1 MLSALSKQMT
11 GVEPA
16 SPAWEAG
23 VLPMNYICIL
33 NNHRKYYNTN
43 PLKMQIL
50 FIGNFRSFKNEDPIR
65 Q

>member
-23 VLPMNYICIL
+23 VLPMNYICIS
-33 NNHRKYYNTN
+33 NNHKKYYNTN

-50 FIGNFRSFKNEDPIR
+50 FIGKNEDPIR
-65 Q
+65 R